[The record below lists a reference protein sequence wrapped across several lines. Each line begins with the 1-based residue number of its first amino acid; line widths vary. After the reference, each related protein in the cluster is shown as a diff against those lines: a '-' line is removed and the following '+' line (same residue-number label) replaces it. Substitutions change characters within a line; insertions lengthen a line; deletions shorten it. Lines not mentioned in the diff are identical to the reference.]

1 MTIGTGISTVFS
13 QNLTGTIVAFTVA
26 LSSGAAFL
34 ICFRELVREVFA
46 ERRPRLDGVLH
57 RHRDVLLDD
66 QNGSFVIQDSVFETL
81 LAERVSRAEGA
92 GESWENRSTYLAT
105 VCFLGFVALAGVFA
119 GVSHF
124 V

>member
-1 MTIGTGISTVFS
+1 MTIGTLFS
-13 QNLTGTIVAFTVA
+13 QNITGTIVAFIVA

-34 ICFRELVREVFA
+34 ICFREVIRETFA
-46 ERRPRLDGVLH
+46 NRRPRFEGVLR
-57 RHRDVLLDD
+57 RHRDVLLDEN
-66 QNGSFVIQDSVFETL
+66 NGAFVINDSVFETL
-81 LAERVSRAEGA
+81 LAERAARTETT
-92 GESWENRSTYLAT
+92 GEAWENRSTYLAT